1 MSTQPDGPTGTVLAS
16 LLKEHGLTGDTRLY
30 RETLKKTLA
39 PSDTPGVF
47 LLKANPEPEE
57 SIVDVYGQG
66 YVMQAA
72 QAGPG
77 LAFAES
83 SQPDWQDTMEM
94 RTLRAGDKTREV
106 LRVDR
111 VEVEVV
117 LSDVLKQGG
126 LIYPV
131 ESVSVEKAWY
141 CTLPSGTIRVRV
153 VMF

>member
-1 MSTQPDGPTGTVLAS
+1 MSNQPDGPTGTALAR
-16 LLKEHGLTGDTRLY
+16 LLEQHGFNADTRLY
-30 RETLKKTLA
+30 RETMRESMG

-47 LLKANPEPEE
+47 LLTANPDPGE

-83 SQPDWQDTMEM
+83 AQPDWQDTMEM
-94 RTLRAGDKTREV
+94 RTLRAGEKTREV

-111 VEVEVV
+111 VEVEVR
-117 LSDVLKQGG
+117 LGDILAQGG

-131 ESVSVEKAWY
+131 ESVAVEKAWY